1 MSATSCG
8 SCDNGVLYGP
18 GAQLT
23 ACPTCNPPAASNG
36 HKPSRNGHAPATL
49 RRVDVAAMLTTEPE
63 PVDWIAEGIVARG
76 TLTLIAGREKEGK
89 SLLAMAIAA
98 RAATGGGLL
107 AGIDVRAARTLIVD
121 AENGERELHRRLRS
135 SGLTGEYAD
144 RIEVYE
150 THGHD
155 LRQHLHE
162 LEAVLRSHKPDLLI
176 LDSWRS
182 LWGGDENDAGEVARV
197 LDPLRN
203 LIRQHN
209 AGAVLIHHMRKNGG
223 YRGSS
228 AIGASVESVVELAR
242 VEDDPER
249 RRRRLRNT
257 ACRYEQEADERWLCI
272 EADRA
277 RGLLLIDETE
287 PYVPSTDRPRD
298 DHRADV
304 LAVLGAEPCGERKI
318 AAAVGLSK
326 TTARRILQDLESTGG
341 ARQTGDG
348 WVVHRSAVQGVGP
361 VDHPQN
367 GDRPA
372 CSCVD
377 GGDVQEGRCQRCWG
391 WSS

>member
-1 MSATSCG
+1 MSIPLSQAP
-8 SCDNGVLYGP
+8 GVARP
-18 GAQLT
+18 T
-23 ACPTCNPPAASNG
+23 AAKAST
-36 HKPSRNGHAPATL
+36 NGHAPATL
-49 RRVDVAAMLTTEPE
+49 RRMDVAAMLRTDPE

-107 AGIDVRAARTLIVD
+107 AGIDIRAARTLVVD

-135 SGLTGEYAD
+135 SGLAGEHAD

-155 LRQHLHE
+155 LRQHLDE
-162 LEAVLRSHKPDLLI
+162 LEAVLASHKPDLLI

-257 ACRYEQEADERWLCI
+257 ACRYEQEAEERWLCI
-272 EADRA
+272 EADRT
-277 RGLLLIDETE
+277 RGLLLIDETD
-287 PYVPSTDRPRD
+287 PYVPSIDRPRD
-298 DHRADV
+298 EHRDQV
-304 LAVLGAEPCGERKI
+304 LDLLGGIARSERNI
-318 AAAVGLSK
+318 AKASGLPR
-326 TTARRILQDLESTGG
+326 TTVQRLLVDLE
-341 ARQTGDG
+341 AADLAERRADG
-348 WVVHRSAVQGVGP
+348 WVAHVAQPLGP
-361 VDHPQN
+361 RAGGPPQN
-367 GDRPA
+367 GDRPP

-377 GGDVQEGRCQRCWG
+377 GGTGDDPQCGRCFG
-391 WSS
+391 WRS